1 MIAEPGVKRMETS
14 TGLDKPYIEQG
25 ATSSHPS
32 LLIVQE
38 LKNLSRPILIL
49 RRKKTLLYQG
59 DTFQGLYIVQS
70 GMLKQTLQCKNDNEQ
85 LTHFFL
91 PEDIIGL
98 DAIGEGF
105 YSGTVIA
112 IETSGLLH
120 IPFRRIEEFP
130 DLQTSHM
137 QLLRCLS
144 RAMSLEHSRMWQ
156 MISQPAD
163 VRLACFFAA
172 MSRNFFARGYSPY
185 SFRLAMSRQ
194 EMADYLCMAV
204 ETLSRLISRFQRQ
217 GILTARGHE
226 YCIVDPDALASIAAR
241 SK

>member
-1 MIAEPGVKRMETS
+1 MET
-14 TGLDKPYIEQG
+14 TAGLDKPYIKQG
-25 ATSSHPS
+25 MTSGHSS

-38 LKNLSRPILIL
+38 LKKLSQSILTL

-59 DTFQGLYIVQS
+59 DPFQGLYIVQC
-70 GMLKQTLQCKNDNEQ
+70 GMLKQTLQCKSDNEQ

-91 PEDIIGL
+91 PDEIIGL

-105 YSGTVIA
+105 YAGTIIA

-130 DLQTSHM
+130 NLQTSHM

-144 RAMSLEHSRMWQ
+144 QAMSIEHSRMWQ

-163 VRLACFFAA
+163 VRLAIFFAA

-204 ETLSRLISRFQRQ
+204 ETLSRLISRFQQ
-217 GILTARGHE
+217 QEILTARGHE
-226 YCIVDPDALASIAAR
+226 YCIVNPDALASIAAKR
-241 SK
+241 K

>member
-1 MIAEPGVKRMETS
+1 METF
-14 TGLDKPYIEQG
+14 TGLDKPYLEQR
-25 ATSSHPS
+25 ATSSHSS

-38 LKNLSRPILIL
+38 LKNLSRSILIL

-59 DTFQGLYIVQS
+59 DAFQGLYIVQS

-91 PEDIIGL
+91 PDDIIGL

-105 YSGTVIA
+105 YAGTVIA

-130 DLQTSHM
+130 NLQTNHM

-144 RAMSLEHSRMWQ
+144 RAMSL
-156 MISQPAD
+156 
-163 VRLACFFAA
+163 
-172 MSRNFFARGYSPY
+172 N
-185 SFRLAMSRQ
+185 
-194 EMADYLCMAV
+194 
-204 ETLSRLISRFQRQ
+204 T
-217 GILTARGHE
+217 HE
-226 YCIVDPDALASIAAR
+226 CG
-241 SK
+241 K